1 MRAERTP
8 SGSRARS
15 AARPAA
21 HTAAWSS
28 VLTGA
33 ILHRVYRVWCRTLR
47 YTEINRAAIETHTRN
62 GRPVVLCLWHDELFP
77 LIYLKRDLNIIALV
91 SQSADGDL
99 LAGVLERMGLETAR
113 GSSSRGGVRALLGA
127 ARRMREA
134 KLCACVTVDGPRG
147 PRHRA
152 KEGAIFLARRA
163 GAPLVPIRLFMERSH
178 AFGSWDRF
186 QLPLPFS
193 RVTMV
198 CGDGFHVEADPHDPD
213 AAEAERRRLE
223 ERLEALRPPDAACAG
238 EMSA

>member
-1 MRAERTP
+1 MRIEWPTD
-8 SGSRARS
+8 
-15 AARPAA
+15 RPGD
-21 HTAAWSS
+21 
-28 VLTGA
+28 LIGA
-33 ILHRVYRVWCRTLR
+33 ILYPLYRLWCRTLR
-47 YTEINRAAIETHTRN
+47 YTEINRAAIETHTRR
-62 GRPVVLCLWHDELFP
+62 GQPVVLCLWHDELFP
-77 LIYLKRDLNIIALV
+77 LIYLKKDLNIIALV

-147 PRHRA
+147 PRHTA
-152 KEGAIFLARRA
+152 KEGALFLARRA
-163 GAPLVPIRLFMERSH
+163 GAPLVPIRLFMERAH

-198 CGDGFHVEADPHDPD
+198 CGDGFCATADPHDAD
-213 AAEAERRRLE
+213 AMEAERRLLE
-223 ERLEALRPPDAACAG
+223 ERLEALRPPDGAAG
-238 EMSA
+238 ERAA

>member
-77 LIYLKRDLNIIALV
+77 LIYLK
-91 SQSADGDL
+91 
-99 LAGVLERMGLETAR
+99 
-113 GSSSRGGVRALLGA
+113 
-127 ARRMREA
+127 
-134 KLCACVTVDGPRG
+134 
-147 PRHRA
+147 
-152 KEGAIFLARRA
+152 
-163 GAPLVPIRLFMERSH
+163 
-178 AFGSWDRF
+178 DRK
-186 QLPLPFS
+186 S
-193 RVTMV
+193 VV
-198 CGDGFHVEADPHDPD
+198 
-213 AAEAERRRLE
+213 
-223 ERLEALRPPDAACAG
+223 
-238 EMSA
+238 

>member
-1 MRAERTP
+1 MRADRP
-8 SGSRARS
+8 ASPASRSSSRSRSRLTAWS
-15 AARPAA
+15 AAL
-21 HTAAWSS
+21 S
-28 VLTGA
+28 GA
-33 ILHRVYRVWCRTLR
+33 ILYRLYRGWCRTLR

-127 ARRMREA
+127 ARRMSEA

-152 KEGAIFLARRA
+152 KEGAIFLASRS
-163 GAPLVPIRLFMERSH
+163 GAPLVPIRLFMERVH

-193 RVTMV
+193 RVTMI
-198 CGDGFHVEADPHDPD
+198 CGDGFHVNADPRDPD
-213 AAEAERRRLE
+213 AVEAERRRLE
-223 ERLEALRPPDAACAG
+223 ERLEALRLPDARSG
-238 EMSA
+238 ERPA